1 VATTKSK
8 AAAPAAEPAATAA
21 DTAATAAAK
30 PTIKI
35 VIVSGQEFQVP
46 IESTVDELRQHLT
59 TMFPDVASATVQHGK
74 KKIDGVE
81 YPTIEFVKRAGTK
94 GATGDELLAIL
105 AQVPAVRLD
114 APPGESGNLIAQVCA
129 GHATIGQALDGQ
141 VLARIAAL
149 PRRSH
154 QNGGLLCSRL
164 DDLSPVPVADP
175 PAW

>member
-1 VATTKSK
+1 
-8 AAAPAAEPAATAA
+8 
-21 DTAATAAAK
+21 
-30 PTIKI
+30 
-35 VIVSGQEFQVP
+35 
-46 IESTVDELRQHLT
+46 
-59 TMFPDVASATVQHGK
+59 MFPDVASATVQQGK

-94 GATGDELLAIL
+94 GATADELLALL
-105 AQVPAVRLD
+105 AHVPAVRLN
-114 APPGESGNLIAQVCA
+114 APPGESGNLIALVLSGQ
-129 GHATIGQALDGQ
+129 ATLGQALDSQ